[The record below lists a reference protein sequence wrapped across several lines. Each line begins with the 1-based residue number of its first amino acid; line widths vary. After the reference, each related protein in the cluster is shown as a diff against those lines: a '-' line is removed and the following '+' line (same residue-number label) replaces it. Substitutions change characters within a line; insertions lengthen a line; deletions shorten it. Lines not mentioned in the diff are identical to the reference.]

1 MNAKVWLNAYPPGVP
16 AEADVY
22 RYRSL
27 TAMIKASCERQ
38 SKQAAFINLG
48 HTLTY
53 ADLDRESRRFAAYL
67 QKGLKLAKGDKL
79 AIMLPN
85 VLQYPVV
92 FFGALR
98 AGLVVVNVNPLYTPR
113 ELDQQLAD
121 AGVRT
126 AVVLENFAH
135 KLSGLIGPTRLRHV
149 ITTAVADLL
158 PAPRRLLVN
167 FAVKHLKR
175 MVPPWKIA
183 GAVALRGALEEGE
196 HYRLDEID
204 LGPEDIALLQY
215 TGGTT
220 GRPKGALLSHGN
232 VVANV
237 MQIAAWTGQTLR
249 EGVETVVTPLPLY
262 HIFSLTANLLTFV
275 AIGGCNL
282 LVTDPRDIPG
292 FIALLRGVVG
302 GGDSIQASVAKRW
315 KQVTGTAIIE
325 GYGLTEAS
333 PVVCANPLD
342 VPEFTGMI
350 GVPLPSTD
358 VSMRD
363 DRGSEVPVGEVGEI
377 CVKGPQ
383 VMRGYWNRPGE
394 NAKALA
400 DGWLHTG
407 DMGIMRADGF
417 IKFSERKDDVISVSG
432 FKVFPSEVEE
442 VAMMLPGVREAA
454 AAAIA
459 DDRSGQAV
467 KLFVVRRDPELT
479 SEQVLAHC
487 RKNLT
492 GYKVPK
498 VVEFRDSLPKGA
510 IGKIIRRALY

>member
-27 TAMIKASCERQ
+27 TAMIKASCERY

-67 QKGLKLAKGDKL
+67 QKGLKLAKGDTL

-292 FIALLRGVVG
+292 FIALLRG
-302 GGDSIQASVAKRW
+302 AKFTAM
-315 KQVTGTAIIE
+315 TGVNT
-325 GYGLTEAS
+325 LF
-333 PVVCANPLD
+333 N
-342 VPEFTGMI
+342 
-350 GVPLPSTD
+350 
-358 VSMRD
+358 
-363 DRGSEVPVGEVGEI
+363 
-377 CVKGPQ
+377 
-383 VMRGYWNRPGE
+383 
-394 NAKALA
+394 ALA
-400 DGWLHTG
+400 H
-407 DMGIMRADGF
+407 
-417 IKFSERKDDVISVSG
+417 
-432 FKVFPSEVEE
+432 
-442 VAMMLPGVREAA
+442 
-454 AAAIA
+454 A
-459 DDRSGQAV
+459 DDFA
-467 KLFVVRRDPELT
+467 
-479 SEQVLAHC
+479 
-487 RKNLT
+487 
-492 GYKVPK
+492 
-498 VVEFRDSLPKGA
+498 
-510 IGKIIRRALY
+510 